1 VIPEAPEPGPDGA
14 VHYQISITARQ
25 AAAFFVVLLLSL
37 GLAFFFGMKT
47 GAAAK
52 RAGDPATR
60 LAAASDLPVPT
71 AVPIEEPAEKPDE
84 DRKLGFEKTKPTP
97 AEKTSVSEPPR
108 TEPEEPRPTVT
119 PVPPKPTPEP
129 KPTKAEKPAAE
140 KAAAEKAPVK
150 PAAEKPG
157 PEKAAAEKAPV
168 KPAAEK
174 PGPEK
179 AAADRSPAPRKEA
192 WFVQVFATKSVAAAE
207 KLSERLK
214 AAKLRSDVS
223 TDPSGSGVYRV
234 RVGPYAEKAQAEAA
248 KKKVLEIDR
257 SLKDAKLVHP

>member
-1 VIPEAPEPGPDGA
+1 MIPEAPEPGPDGA

-84 DRKLGFEKTKPTP
+84 DRRLGFEKAKPTP
-97 AEKTSVSEPPR
+97 AEKASVSEPPR
-108 TEPEEPRPTVT
+108 TEPQEQPTAT

-129 KPTKAEKPAAE
+129 KPTKTEKPAVEKTPVKAPVEKPAAEKTVERPVVEKPAAE
-140 KAAAEKAPVK
+140 KAAVD
-150 PAAEKPG
+150 KPG
-157 PEKAAAEKAPV
+157 A
-168 KPAAEK
+168 
-174 PGPEK
+174 
-179 AAADRSPAPRKEA
+179 SRKEA
-192 WFVQVFATKSVAAAE
+192 WYLQVFATKSIAAAE
-207 KLSERLK
+207 KLSDRLK
-214 AAKLRSDVS
+214 QAKLRCDVS

>member
-1 VIPEAPEPGPDGA
+1 VIPEAPETGPDGA

-25 AAAFFVVLLLSL
+25 AAAFFVVLLFSL

-60 LAAASDLPVPT
+60 LAVATDLPVPT

-84 DRKLGFEKTKPTP
+84 DRKLGFEKTRPTP
-97 AEKTSVSEPPR
+97 AETASVSAPPR
-108 TEPEEPRPTVT
+108 IEPQEQPTAI

-140 KAAAEKAPVK
+140 KPAEKAAAKPPAEKPLVEK
-150 PAAEKPG
+150 PAAEK
-157 PEKAAAEKAPV
+157 V
-168 KPAAEK
+168 
-174 PGPEK
+174 
-179 AAADRSPAPRKEA
+179 AADRPAAPRKEA
-192 WFVQVFATKSVAAAE
+192 WYLQVFATKSIAAAE

-214 AAKLRSDVS
+214 QAKLRCDVS

-234 RVGPYAEKAQAEAA
+234 RVGPYAEKAQAESA